1 MKMAGEVISE
11 SILIIASITLIGI
24 LAGAVFYAIT
34 SMGSGLDSMSNL
46 MSQKLTT
53 SLEIIYATNTSS
65 TEVVFYLQ
73 NLGQTSVYFSSS
85 TVYFGKLY
93 SLQPIGYSSPAPSWT
108 SQTTVLNP
116 GETAEITITL
126 STQLQQNQDYEIMFV
141 TSNGYETSYVF
152 EVM

>member
-73 NLGQTSVYFSSS
+73 NLGQTPVYFSSS